1 MGPFFPYFISY
12 LCGILVAFPESRD
25 FVFPFFLPT
34 VCILTSAFLLKI
46 SKRCFSYRTLVL
58 TCLIGFG
65 YWNAAVFEPKN
76 LKASLENII
85 EEANYAQIEGNV
97 TQITPIQEGPFRLIM
112 EITKI
117 RYDQIWTSTE
127 GNARINIYYEHP
139 HFQFG
144 DRIQISKI
152 RLKRPR
158 NFKNTG
164 QFDYRRYL
172 SSSGISFIGSVSNP
186 NQIEKIGNFIPGFFN
201 KTRQRLIELIIDS
214 TQKVLP
220 TREFGLLIAM
230 TLGDKNYLEK
240 DIKENFSRTGLSHLM
255 AVSGLHIGFVAFSFF
270 YIIKKIFMKVSVRY
284 FLNAARSGMIPI
296 FAAVL
301 ALIPTF
307 FYLFIVGQK
316 ISALRASFLAG
327 LFFFAI
333 LAGRKNQI
341 LHALILAAFF
351 ILLWSPQ
358 SVLDIG
364 FQLSFSGA
372 LVILAAYKLA
382 FDPPKDAIDRMLEEP
397 EWKKRLKTWTWVSS
411 AAYFGT
417 FPFIVFHF
425 HSISLIGLFLNILL
439 VPLAGLF
446 IPFAIAIISIN
457 FFIPYFLEIFTSP
470 ISWFLKFFISITEYF
485 AKWQYSAVLAPKP
498 PEIWFVVY
506 PLALFGILYSV
517 YLFQRR
523 HLKNQKETV
532 EKRLRILLPLSTL
545 MTVCAIFWIIW
556 PRLLLLNSN
565 QLKMT
570 VLDVAQGE
578 SIFIEFPNGKN
589 LLVDGGGFYKN
600 SLDIGRNVVAP
611 FILNKGYGSV
621 DYLLATHSDQDH
633 ISGLESIVGYL
644 DVQNF
649 LFATML
655 SEDPR
660 IKKLAENAKIV
671 GTKISQISPKSIL
684 KIGDVSLNFLHPS
697 ESFVKSLKKA
707 RYKNRNNQS
716 LVFRLDYKNFSALL
730 TGDIE
735 AEAENYLVE
744 TKVHLSTTI
753 LKLPHHG
760 SKSSS
765 TSKFLKAVQPKAVL
779 VSSGYLNRFGHPHP
793 SVLNRVQK
801 NGSEIWRTDLNG
813 ALTVITNGK
822 TYEIKSFEN
831 N

>member
-1 MGPFFPYFISY
+1 MGPFFPYFLSY
-12 LCGILVAFPESRD
+12 LCGILIGFPESRD
-25 FVFPFFLPT
+25 FIFPFFLPI
-34 VCILTSAFLLKI
+34 VCILISAFLLKL
-46 SKRCFSYRTLVL
+46 STKLFSYRTLILICL
-58 TCLIGFG
+58 TGFG
-65 YWNAAVFEPKN
+65 YWNAVVLEPKN
-76 LKASLENII
+76 LKAPLEDII
-85 EEANYAQIEGNV
+85 EEANYAQIKGNI
-97 TQITPIQEGPFRLIM
+97 TQIIHTQESPFRFIM
-112 EITKI
+112 EITEI
-117 RYDQIWTSTE
+117 RYDRTWISTE
-127 GNARINIYYEHP
+127 GNARINIYYKHP

-144 DRIQISKI
+144 DRILISKI

-158 NFKNTG
+158 NFKNPG

-172 SSSGISFIGSVSNP
+172 SSRGISFIGSVSKLNR
-186 NQIEKIGNFIPGFFN
+186 IEKIGNFVPSFLN
-201 KTRQRLIELIIDS
+201 KTRQNLIELIINS
-214 TQKVLP
+214 TQKSLP
-220 TREFGLLIAM
+220 PREFGLLIAM
-230 TLGDKNYLEK
+230 TLGDKSFLEK
-240 DIKENFSRTGLSHLM
+240 GIKENFIRTGLSHLM

-270 YIIKKIFMKVSVRY
+270 YIVKKISIKVSVRY
-284 FLNAARSGMIPI
+284 FLNLARSGAIPI
-296 FAAVL
+296 IAAVL
-301 ALIPTF
+301 ALVPTF
-307 FYLFIVGQK
+307 LYLFVVGQK
-316 ISALRASFLAG
+316 ISALRAGFLAG

-358 SVLDIG
+358 SILDIG
-364 FQLSFSGA
+364 FQLSFSGV

-382 FDPPKDAIDRMLEEP
+382 FDPPKDAIDKMLEEP

-425 HSISLIGLFLNILL
+425 HSISLTGLILNILL

-457 FFIPYFLEIFTSP
+457 FFIPYFLELFTLP
-470 ISWFLKFFISITEYF
+470 ISWFLKFFILITEYF
-485 AKWQYSAVLAPKP
+485 SKWQYSAVLAPKP
-498 PEIWFVVY
+498 PEIWFVIY
-506 PLALFGILYSV
+506 PLALFGSLYGV

-523 HLKNQKETV
+523 HSKNQKETV
-532 EKRLRILLPLSTL
+532 ERRLRAFLPFSAM
-545 MTVCAIFWIIW
+545 MTVCVIFWIVW
-556 PRLLLLNSN
+556 PRLPSLNSN
-565 QLKMT
+565 QLRIS

-600 SLDIGRNVVAP
+600 SLDIGRTVVAP
-611 FILNKGYGSV
+611 FILNRGYGSI

-649 LFATML
+649 LFSTML
-655 SEDPR
+655 SEDLR
-660 IKKLAENAKIV
+660 IKKLAENAKLA
-671 GTKISQISPKSIL
+671 GAEISQISPGSIL
-684 KIGDVSLNFLHPS
+684 KIGDVSLNFLHPDG
-697 ESFVKSLKKA
+697 SFIKSLKKG

-716 LVFRLDYKNFSALL
+716 LVFRLDYGSFSALL

-735 AEAENYLVE
+735 SEAENYLVE
-744 TKVHLSTTI
+744 NKAHLSTTI

-793 SVLNRVQK
+793 NILTRVQN

-813 ALTVITNGK
+813 ALTVTTDGK
-822 TYEIKSFEN
+822 AYEIKSFEN